1 MTIFQFMITGKHFE
15 VSNEVKMHAQ
25 EKTAKLPR
33 FYDSIN
39 QVEVIIDGNEGGHIG
54 VEIIARAEHNKV
66 FVVKQVNDDVLAGI
80 DVAVRILEE
89 QLRRAKGRERD
100 NKT

>member
-1 MTIFQFMITGKHFE
+1 MTILQFMITGKHFE
-15 VSNEVKMHAQ
+15 VSDKVKMHAQ

-66 FVVKQVNDDVLAGI
+66 FVVKQVSDDVLVGI
-80 DVAVRILEE
+80 DVAVRTLEE
-89 QLRRAKGRERD
+89 QLRRIKGRERD